1 MFIFIRIYGRFNFNK
16 NVWVFF
22 FVFVVFCFFFLL
34 RALMCDMQINTS
46 PNMCNDEISNRG
58 TT

>member
-16 NVWVFF
+16 NVWGFF
-22 FVFVVFCFFFLL
+22 CVCGFLFFLL